1 MTAARTPPT
10 KNVGHDSA
18 ARAPIALPC
27 LAGATL
33 QPKEGGGFKTVR
45 QPPFK
50 RKGLP
55 SSKKLEESFARRMAK
70 EGKLMSRKA
79 TNNNNTNNN
88 NNNNASSG
96 GGLEQGRTPNA
107 AELRA
112 GDREEF
118 VAKMARRDDILQVRQ
133 NIVSTIPWVRR
144 RPDPHLYV
152 GAAGDV
158 KIPVPWSCREVD
170 PIESRSIF
178 AADVSICPPR

>member
-1 MTAARTPPT
+1 MTTARTPRPT
-10 KNVGHDSA
+10 KDVGHNSA

-33 QPKEGGGFKTVR
+33 QPKEGGGFKPVR
-45 QPPFK
+45 QPPFR

-70 EGKLMSRKA
+70 EGKLMSSKA
-79 TNNNNTNNN
+79 S

-96 GGLEQGRTPNA
+96 GGSEQGRTPDA
-107 AELRA
+107 AEQRA

-133 NIVSTIPWVRR
+133 NIVSTHHPVGRERPLSHLCGRR
-144 RPDPHLYV
+144 RGMLRFHCFNLELQNWPD
-152 GAAGDV
+152 
-158 KIPVPWSCREVD
+158 
-170 PIESRSIF
+170 
-178 AADVSICPPR
+178 